1 MSIENN
7 SDRPRINI
15 QVEEKET
22 TEQWIS
28 SFDVNAIETMTAKT
42 GNYKPFHVFI
52 EMLENSIKKT
62 SPSVSLDFLASTDLD
77 MIRKKR
83 NEETKRSSTKRYL
96 ILIYKTEYDSTNYV
110 LSLRYSDKSVPINPT
125 DRIHQL
131 TIENQLL
138 KSQLCSD
145 TERSDVQLEHLH
157 LSNTFNDHHHL
168 SANNLK
174 EKDEQIDF
182 LRQMVR
188 RNEEALIKARIR
200 LQQTKTIKDARC
212 KTFYDQIDSLKTSE
226 RQWKSKVK
234 VLTDEISFLKR
245 NHSLNDSQ
253 QHSKGS
259 FRLTSND
266 QSQRRCVTSCQRLP
280 SAYDSSNRFNP
291 TAYINAKNQKIQQ
304 IERQK
309 KRDTRRALSA
319 GRSRS
324 DPDLS
329 DVTLKHANKT
339 KSQKLSRK
347 HSNNCDYDQSNDSFD
362 SDIERLSSPLV
373 LHRPASHN
381 STILHVPEQNEISTI
396 LNHIT
401 DIDQHLHSLQKFYS
415 QNVSIR

>member
-212 KTFYDQIDSLKTSE
+212 KTFYDQVRFL
-226 RQWKSKVK
+226 
-234 VLTDEISFLKR
+234 LT
-245 NHSLNDSQ
+245 HSLNDSQ